1 MDRLRPTKLPGRL
14 TEASVDAS
22 IRWLIGISL
31 LCLLLV
37 FGLRAYFNTLE
48 DGIKQRGEN
57 ERARLFVGEEIVRG
71 LHEIEKD
78 IYRLAVTQNA
88 AGFARISTEID
99 EHLAKLR
106 HDLNVLKDGGTTRRQ
121 LQLNIDGK
129 DEVTRQATFRPDA
142 DNQSVVMELIE
153 IDPQLSK
160 IRERGEMLK
169 ALLTQRWLT
178 LEKEDAEAFLKAEE
192 DVVIQLKQI
201 PPQFERINE
210 NANRL
215 FLEGDQ
221 RLRALEAELKQQSD
235 RLKKIETGLIL
246 MVVVLG
252 GITALM
258 FMRQLTAALRETR
271 RARDDAESQREQN
284 STILD
289 TLSDGV
295 YATDLKGFITYVNAA
310 AERILGWSATEL
322 VGRQS
327 HLTLHHSHPD
337 GRDFPESEC
346 PLVAVLAQGVTLDGE
361 DHFIHRD
368 KRFVPVA
375 FRSKPLMLNGQVVG
389 SLLSFHDVSERL
401 ESQARIRLQQAALN
415 AAANMILITNRD
427 GLIEYVNPAFCL
439 TTGFNADEVLG
450 KPASILNSGKQDGAF
465 YKSMWDSLLN
475 GKPWEGELNNRR
487 KNGEVYPEQMTVTP
501 ITEDGEI
508 AHFVAIKRDISEEV
522 RTRIRLKL
530 IESAIEETNQGIIIM
545 DAESRESAAV
555 IQYVNAGFRRLTGY
569 TSNDAVGM
577 PVDFLQGRQSDPF
590 KTQQIRSAMANGAS
604 LTLEMPYQRKDGS
617 HFVGELHLSPV
628 HSDQGAQSHYIGL
641 LTDIDVRKQ
650 AELALRDARDQAL
663 ENSRLKSEFLST
675 MSHEIRTPMNGIIG
689 MTDLL
694 LDTALDQEQ
703 RDFTAIVRDS
713 AQALLV
719 IINDILDF
727 SKIEAGKLEVEITD
741 FSVSH
746 VVEGAVELLGAKA
759 REKDLALTCFV
770 DPLLPHRLMG
780 DPTRLRQVLLNII
793 GNGIKFT
800 ESGGIEVSAQMQSQ
814 TVGEPMVRFEIA
826 DTGIGIPEQ
835 TQARLFQSFTQADSS
850 TTRKYGGTGLGL
862 AICKR
867 LVELMGG
874 HIGIESEP
882 GKGSTFWFSLPMLP
896 CSSVPKAVVTR
907 TNESPVFRNR
917 RVLVVDDHVSDRKV
931 IHRYLNSWELP
942 NDGAANAKEAIKLL
956 KDAADLD
963 VAYDIALIDYLM
975 PGMDGLEL
983 GRLLKADPRFKDLR
997 MVMLSA
1003 HGDQRSLC
1011 AQAIEAG
1018 FAGCLSKPVRQSQLF
1033 DILAGEVASAAIDA
1047 APPEPAESQFNLAN
1061 PDNLDQNRQII
1072 LLAED
1077 NLVNQ
1082 KVAQLQINKLGYAL
1096 HIVDNGQQAVD
1107 AIAAVANGLVRR
1119 YAAILM
1125 DCQMPVLDGLEATS
1139 MIRLSESP
1147 GQGRIPIIA
1156 MTANAMQG
1164 DRDRCMAV
1172 GMDDY
1177 LSKPVKPDELRTVLL
1192 KWAGSPL
1199 LDSAAVEIDT
1209 TSVATQPT
1217 DQANVSSGA
1226 VIDFA
1231 LLDDYFGDD
1240 PQVLNKLLALFKSSA
1255 NTLLDKLETSTRQ
1268 CDPHAVHA
1276 LAHELRG
1283 SCSNIGIERMSEIT
1297 ANLETAAAEQDWQ
1310 SAQSAL
1316 TALQLAYL
1324 DVLKAIE
1331 SHERG

>member
-1 MDRLRPTKLPGRL
+1 MDRFDQSNLRGRVS
-14 TEASVDAS
+14 EASVDTS
-22 IRWLIGISL
+22 IRWLVGISL

-37 FGLRAYFNTLE
+37 FGLRAYFSTLE
-48 DGIKQRGEN
+48 EGIKQRGEN

-88 AGFARISTEID
+88 AGFARINAEIED
-99 EHLAKLR
+99 HLAKLR
-106 HDLNVLKDGGTTRRQ
+106 HDLNVLKDGGVTRRQ
-121 LQLNIDGK
+121 MQLNIDGK
-129 DEVTRQATFRPDA
+129 DEVTREASYRPES
-142 DNQSVVMELIE
+142 DNQTVVMELIE
-153 IDPQLSK
+153 IDPQLGK
-160 IRERGEMLK
+160 IQERGEMLK
-169 ALLTQRWLT
+169 SLLTKRWDT
-178 LEKEDAEAFLKAEE
+178 LEKEDAVAFLKAEE

-221 RLRALEAELKQQSD
+221 RLRALEVELKEQTS
-235 RLKKIETGLIL
+235 RLKRLETGLIL
-246 MVVVLG
+246 LVVVLG

-295 YATDLKGFITYVNAA
+295 YATDLKGVITYVNAA
-310 AERILGWSATEL
+310 AERILGWSAVEL
-322 VGRQS
+322 VGRHS
-327 HLTLHHSHPD
+327 HKTLHHSHPD
-337 GRDFPESEC
+337 GTHFPDSDC
-346 PLVAVLAQGVTLDGE
+346 PLVAVLAQGATLDGE
-361 DHFIHRD
+361 DHFVHQSQ
-368 KRFVPVA
+368 RFVPVS
-375 FRSKPLMLNGQVVG
+375 FRSKPLMLNGRVVG
-389 SLLSFHDVSERL
+389 SLLSFHDISERL
-401 ESQARIRLQQAALN
+401 ESEARIRLQQAALN
-415 AAANMILITNRD
+415 AAANMILITNRQ
-427 GLIEYVNPAFCL
+427 GLIEYVNPAFCQ
-439 TTGFNADEVLG
+439 TTGFAAAEVIG
-450 KPASILNSGKQDGAF
+450 QPASMLNSGVQDALF
-465 YKSMWDSLLN
+465 YKSMWEALLD
-475 GKPWEGELNNRR
+475 GKPWEGELSNRR
-487 KNGEVYPEQMTVTP
+487 KNGEIYPEQMTVTP
-501 ITEDGEI
+501 ITEDGDI

-545 DAESRESAAV
+545 DAGLHEAAAV
-555 IQYVNAGFRRLTGY
+555 IQYVNAGFSRLTGY
-569 TSNDAVGM
+569 SSGEAIGVPLN
-577 PVDFLQGRQSDPF
+577 FLQGRQSDPF
-590 KTQQIRSAMANGAS
+590 KTQQMRQAMTHGTS
-604 LTLEMPYQRKDGS
+604 LTLELPYERKDGT

-628 HSDQGAQSHYIGL
+628 HAGRGAQSHYIGL
-641 LTDIDVRKQ
+641 LTDIDLRKQ
-650 AELALRDARDQAL
+650 AELTLREARDQAL

-694 LDTALDQEQ
+694 LDTHLDQEQ

-727 SKIEAGKLEVEITD
+727 SKIEAGKLEVEITE
-741 FSVSH
+741 FSASH

-759 REKDLALTCFV
+759 REKDLTLTCFV
-770 DPLLPHRLMG
+770 DPLLPSRLMG

-800 ESGGIEVSAQMQSQ
+800 DSGGIEVSAQLQAPAAAD
-814 TVGEPMVRFEIA
+814 PMVRFEIT
-826 DTGIGIPEQ
+826 DTGIGIPEHTQ
-835 TQARLFQSFTQADSS
+835 TKLFQSFTQADSS

-874 HIGIESEP
+874 HIGIDSTL
-882 GKGSTFWFSLPMLP
+882 GHGSTFWFTLPMVP
-896 CSSVPKAVVTR
+896 CITATKSR
-907 TNESPVFRNR
+907 TTPVSDIPTLKNR

-931 IHRYLNSWELP
+931 IHRYLSSWDLP
-942 NDGAANAKEAIKLL
+942 NDGAANAQEALKLL
-956 KDAADLD
+956 GDAADLN

-975 PGMDGLEL
+975 PGMDGLAL
-983 GRLLKADPRFKDLR
+983 GRMLKADRRFDKLR

-1003 HGDQRSLC
+1003 HGDQRSLWT
-1011 AQAIEAG
+1011 QAREAG
-1018 FAGCLSKPVRQSQLF
+1018 FAACLSKPVRQSQLF
-1033 DILAGEVASAAIDA
+1033 DSLAGDVAALRIDA
-1047 APPEPAESQFNLAN
+1047 AELDVAPLPENLAN
-1061 PDNLDQNRQII
+1061 PDNLEHNRQIV

-1077 NLVNQ
+1077 NIVNQ

-1096 HIVDNGQQAVD
+1096 HLVDNGQQAVD
-1107 AIAAVANGLVRR
+1107 ALIAMESDAVRR

-1125 DCQMPVLDGLEATS
+1125 DCQMPVLDGFEATTV
-1139 MIRLSESP
+1139 IRTHES
-1147 GQGRIPIIA
+1147 GHQQRIPIIA

-1164 DRDRCMAV
+1164 DRDRCLAV

-1177 LSKPVKPDELRTVLL
+1177 LSKPVKPEELRAVLQ
-1192 KWAGSPL
+1192 KWVGAPL
-1199 LDSAAVEIDT
+1199 LEATPEELAPVAA
-1209 TSVATQPT
+1209 ATVPLIVPDQP
-1217 DQANVSSGA
+1217 QVQ

-1240 PQVLNKLLALFKSSA
+1240 PEVLSKLLALFKTTA
-1255 NTLLDKLETSTRQ
+1255 HKLLEKLDASITQGDS
-1268 CDPHAVHA
+1268 HVVLA

-1283 SCSNIGIERMSEIT
+1283 SCSNIGIEKMSHIT
-1297 ANLETAAAEQDWQ
+1297 ADLETAAAENDWAC
-1310 SAQSAL
+1310 AQQAL
-1316 TALQLAYL
+1316 TALQAAYAE
-1324 DVLKAIE
+1324 VLVAIAA
-1331 SHERG
+1331 HDRT